1 MLFRSS
7 SSGSQQEETL
17 STEDGHYQLYERA
30 GDYFLYAQGN
40 NEHGDSF
47 STSQAVDL
55 QDDEARTVDLE
66 LFKAAD
72 MEVVVFNDSYQSTID
87 IGSVKVE
94 ALDHGGLDFSK
105 STSEEGS
112 FSIVLP
118 AGNYRFTGSDQQTVD
133 ERKVEYKLDD
143 TILIG
148 NISQDMILYVEAE
161 KNQRFGIM
169 VDFPEPSSHNVY
181 RDAEKEFEVLVT
193 NIGNETQ
200 SVELS
205 VNFDGLL
212 SNYANVSLSEEVF
225 DLRAGDNKTITVT
238 VSLDDSAPLN
248 YRDEIVVTSIVDED
262 SAIEVEDSLYVVVK
276 RSRLSDIRVKEMT
289 IEDRPRLKENYLI
302 EVVIENL
309 NPYSVAENFNVEFRV
324 AGEVVAT
331 EENVTIPSG
340 SNTTTVSIEV
350 EAGKTGDALV
360 RVILDSA
367 DTVDETN
374 EENNEATQNINIW
387 PTERVEDIDEG
398 VPMYQR
404 VIMIVVAAI
413 CLAIVTV
420 TFINRKKK

>member
-1 MLFRSS
+1 
-7 SSGSQQEETL
+7 
-17 STEDGHYQLYERA
+17 
-30 GDYFLYAQGN
+30 
-40 NEHGDSF
+40 
-47 STSQAVDL
+47 
-55 QDDEARTVDLE
+55 
-66 LFKAAD
+66 
-72 MEVVVFNDSYQSTID
+72 
-87 IGSVKVE
+87 
-94 ALDHGGLDFSK
+94 
-105 STSEEGS
+105 
-112 FSIVLP
+112 
-118 AGNYRFTGSDQQTVD
+118 
-133 ERKVEYKLDD
+133 
-143 TILIG
+143 
-148 NISQDMILYVEAE
+148 
-161 KNQRFGIM
+161 
-169 VDFPEPSSHNVY
+169 
-181 RDAEKEFEVLVT
+181 
-193 NIGNETQ
+193 
-200 SVELS
+200 
-205 VNFDGLL
+205 
-212 SNYANVSLSEEVF
+212 
-225 DLRAGDNKTITVT
+225 
-238 VSLDDSAPLN
+238 
-248 YRDEIVVTSIVDED
+248 
-262 SAIEVEDSLYVVVK
+262 VEDSLYVVVK